1 MRRVPGLRFLVPLLL
16 VVASVAV
23 SVGLSARFEPD
34 RGVLGR
40 PPDAVPPSEAAA
52 EPATTT
58 TAERAPSEEPRPGDP
73 WPAAR
78 REEADYVRLRSG
90 YRAWVG
96 RDPGAIVDGAYR
108 RILGDR
114 GTAPKLWSG
123 FVREEFGSCGH
134 LAPTLEALT
143 QLYPESPFA
152 DSFAEYAAIRGG
164 EYFGDPQTFTVGDF
178 KYDPEKEIPGFVDWL
193 QKYPGHPGQDDACYR
208 IARCETIRGDMTR
221 ALSWF
226 RRAQEVPDGDM
237 ERDAR
242 CWELLLLDALLPM
255 EELRVVAASGDREAL
270 YSLGVRLFRR
280 DETEEAERCLAESLA
295 GGDWD
300 LESAVRSQLE
310 AVREVARLIRAG
322 DLYAL
327 GRRQYHDKGLY
338 SNHLFPY
345 GRTWHLGR
353 EGILYTWGHDGAPAA
368 FREEYRLAS
377 NRLKARRTFLALAE
391 RRPGPELEAKAR
403 FSATTA
409 LGHTQ
414 GGHFEQRTVTCP
426 ERVRIR
432 LAEEYRAIARDFPE
446 SSLADDALVF
456 SGLYSGDPEVFLEVG
471 TRYPNGDMAERAERE
486 YERARA
492 RKPLTVSELGQR
504 IERILAYERGGPDWR
519 TSGLLDDLERHLPLC
534 VLHIRWLRDEAR
546 KRAIR
551 ALADWFEVARARLDF
566 DPTVGAYVVR

>member
-1 MRRVPGLRFLVPLLL
+1 LRSLVPSLL

-23 SVGLSARFEPD
+23 AVGVTVRFDPELTLS
-34 RGVLGR
+34 R
-40 PPDAVPPSEAAA
+40 PRPEGAAA
-52 EPATTT
+52 PLPEVGPAAPPR
-58 TAERAPSEEPRPGDP
+58 AERNRPEEPSPGDP

-78 REEADYVRLRSG
+78 REEANYVRLRSR
-90 YRAWVG
+90 YRTFVG
-96 RDPGAIVDGAYR
+96 RDPEAVVDSAYR

-114 GTAPKLWSG
+114 GTDPKLWRG
-123 FVREEFGSCGH
+123 FVREEFGSRGA
-134 LAPTLEALT
+134 LAPKLEALT
-143 QLYPESPFA
+143 KLYPESPFA

-164 EYFGDPQTFTVGDF
+164 VYFGDPQTFTVGDF
-178 KYDPEKEIPGFVDWL
+178 KYDPEKEIPGFADWL

-221 ALSWF
+221 ALYWF
-226 RRAQEVPDGDM
+226 RRAQQVPDGDM

-255 EELRVVAASGDREAL
+255 DELRAAAASGDREAV

-280 DETEEAERCLAESLA
+280 DATEEAARCLAEALA
-295 GGDWD
+295 GGFWD
-300 LESAVRSQLE
+300 IEPEVRAQLE

-327 GRRQYHDKGLY
+327 GRRQYHDRELY
-338 SNHLFPY
+338 SNRLFPY

-353 EGILYTWGHDGAPAA
+353 EGILATWGHDGAPEA

-377 NRLKARRTFLALAE
+377 NRLQARRTFLALAK

-426 ERVRIR
+426 EAVRIR

-446 SSLADDALVF
+446 SNLADDALVF
-456 SGLYSGDPEVFLEVG
+456 SGLYSGDPEVFREVG
-471 TRYPNGDMAERAERE
+471 SRYPNGDMAERAERD

-492 RKPLTVSELGQR
+492 RKPLSVEQLG
-504 IERILAYERGGPDWR
+504 ERIDRLVRVERDGPDGR
-519 TSGLLDDLERHLPLC
+519 TYGILGELERHLAFC
-534 VLHIRWLRDEAR
+534 VMRIRWLRGAER

-551 ALADWFEVARARLDF
+551 ELADWFEGSRGRLVF